1 MSLIPRRLRPAS
13 VAGTALLAALAVAAP
28 AGAAPGDRPDG
39 TASFDARVSR
49 IVDVGSTAYVGGSF
63 QHAQDDGT
71 TVPRSRLAA
80 IDTATGHLT
89 GFAPA
94 MNKPVYAMAA
104 SGGVLYV
111 GGTFTKVGTVNR
123 IRLAAFDL
131 TTGTLISSFA
141 PKVSATVRTITVG
154 PTGTVYIGGDFRY
167 VNGVA
172 RTRLAALSP
181 TGALQSW
188 APIASAR
195 VRSLL
200 SSGGRVYAAG
210 AFKTMNGGSGAGYV
224 TALDPTSGAV
234 DASFD
239 PSISYSSFDL
249 AVTSTAV
256 YVAADGPGGHLR
268 AFGLN
273 GDALWNL
280 TTDGGVQAV
289 TAGSDGAIYFGGHFD
304 NVCLSAS
311 TGTNG
316 TCLDGQ
322 VNRRKLGSATP
333 DGHLTSWDTA
343 ANSALGVFTLASSPT
358 TTAVDAGGDFTS
370 FAGGAVSQPYFARF
384 H

>member
-1 MSLIPRRLRPAS
+1 MPRIPTVSRRAA

-28 AGAAPGDRPDG
+28 AGASPNAQPDV

-49 IVDVGSTAYVGGSF
+49 IVDVGGTAYIGGSF
-63 QHAQDDGT
+63 LHARDGGSM
-71 TVPRSRLAA
+71 VSRSRLAA
-80 IDTATGHLT
+80 IDTSSGHLT

-94 MNKPVYAMAA
+94 MNKPVYAMAERA
-104 SGGVLYV
+104 GVLYV
-111 GGTFTKVGTVNR
+111 GGTFTKVGSVTR

-131 TTGTLISSFA
+131 ATGALISSFA

-154 PTGTVYIGGDFRY
+154 PTGTVYIGGDFAS

-181 TGALQSW
+181 TGGLLPW
-188 APIASAR
+188 APAASSR
-195 VRSLL
+195 VRSLS
-200 SSGGRVYAAG
+200 SSGNRVYAAG
-210 AFKTMNGGSGAGYV
+210 SFRTMNGSSSAAYV
-224 TALDPTSGAV
+224 TALDPTSGVV
-234 DASFD
+234 DTSFD

-249 AVTSTAV
+249 AVTSSAV

-273 GDALWNL
+273 GDSLWNL

-289 TAGSDGAIYFGGHFD
+289 SVGSDGEIAFGGHFD

-316 TCLDGQ
+316 SCLDGD
-322 VNRRKLGSATP
+322 VTRHKLGSATP
-333 DGHLTSWDTA
+333 DGQLTSWDTG
-343 ANSALGVFTLASSPT
+343 ANSPLGVFTLASSPT
-358 TTAVDAGGDFTS
+358 TTAVDAGGDFTR
-370 FAGGAVSQPYFARF
+370 FASGTLSQPHFARF